1 MSRWVKL
8 MLCLVLLGCAHDPR
22 AGLAFMNEGPA
33 RRVAIEPFVGGG
45 EIEGLALPLREAV
58 AAELLR
64 RTNHTVTN
72 RPTADTLL
80 RGEIRSASRR
90 LLGRSTESGLPSA
103 LRLEITLDM
112 EWVDLAS
119 GAVLKSLR
127 NVRIAADYAPGGAGV
142 APGGER
148 ETVARQQL
156 FRRTARTVVDAL
168 QSEW

>member
-1 MSRWVKL
+1 MSKWL
-8 MLCLVLLGCAHDPR
+8 LLCLALVGCASDPR
-22 AGLAFMNEGPA
+22 TGLSFLEQGPA
-33 RRVAIEPFVGGG
+33 RRIALEPFVGGG

-103 LRLEITLDM
+103 LRLEITLNV

-119 GAVLKSLR
+119 GTVLKSLQ

-142 APGGER
+142 APGGE
-148 ETVARQQL
+148 
-156 FRRTARTVVDAL
+156 
-168 QSEW
+168 

>member
-1 MSRWVKL
+1 MSKWLV
-8 MLCLVLLGCAHDPR
+8 LCLALVGCASDPR
-22 AGLAFMNEGPA
+22 MGLSFLEQGPA
-33 RRVAIEPFVGGG
+33 RRIALEPFVGGG
-45 EIEGLALPLREAV
+45 EIDGLALPLREAV

-64 RTNHTVTN
+64 RTNHTVTK

-103 LRLEITLDM
+103 LRLEIRLNV

-119 GAVLKSLR
+119 GTVLKSLQ

-156 FRRTARTVVDAL
+156 FRRTARTIVDAL
-168 QSEW
+168 QSDW

>member
-1 MSRWVKL
+1 MSKWL
-8 MLCLVLLGCAHDPR
+8 LLCLALVGCGSDPR
-22 AGLAFMNEGPA
+22 TGLSFLEQGPA
-33 RRVAIEPFVGGG
+33 RRIALEPFVGGG

-103 LRLEITLDM
+103 LRLEITLNV

-119 GAVLKSLR
+119 GTVLKSLQ

-156 FRRTARTVVDAL
+156 FRRTARTIVDAL
-168 QSEW
+168 QSDW

>member
-1 MSRWVKL
+1 MSKWL
-8 MLCLVLLGCAHDPR
+8 LLCLALVGCASDPR
-22 AGLAFMNEGPA
+22 TGLSFLEQGPA
-33 RRVAIEPFVGGG
+33 RRIALEPFVGGG
-45 EIEGLALPLREAV
+45 EIEGLALPVREAV
-58 AAELLR
+58 AAELMR

-103 LRLEITLDM
+103 LRLEITLNV

-119 GAVLKSLR
+119 GTVLKSLQ

-156 FRRTARTVVDAL
+156 FRRTARTIVDAL
-168 QSEW
+168 QSDW

>member
-1 MSRWVKL
+1 MSKWLV
-8 MLCLVLLGCAHDPR
+8 LCLALVGCASDPR
-22 AGLAFMNEGPA
+22 MGLSFLEQGPA
-33 RRVAIEPFVGGG
+33 RRIALEPFVGGG
-45 EIEGLALPLREAV
+45 EIDGLALPLREAV

-103 LRLEITLDM
+103 LRLEIRLNV

-119 GAVLKSLR
+119 GTVLKSLQ

-156 FRRTARTVVDAL
+156 FRRTARTIVDAL
-168 QSEW
+168 QSDW

>member
-1 MSRWVKL
+1 MSKWL
-8 MLCLVLLGCAHDPR
+8 LLCLALVGCASDPR
-22 AGLAFMNEGPA
+22 TGLSFLEQGPA
-33 RRVAIEPFVGGG
+33 RRIALEPFAGGG
-45 EIEGLALPLREAV
+45 EIKGLALPLREAV

-103 LRLEITLDM
+103 LRLEITLNV

-119 GAVLKSLR
+119 GTVLKSLQ

-156 FRRTARTVVDAL
+156 FRRTARTIVDAL
-168 QSEW
+168 QSDW

>member
-8 MLCLVLLGCAHDPR
+8 MLCLVLLGCANDPR

-80 RGEIRSASRR
+80 RGEIRS
-90 LLGRSTESGLPSA
+90 
-103 LRLEITLDM
+103 
-112 EWVDLAS
+112 
-119 GAVLKSLR
+119 
-127 NVRIAADYAPGGAGV
+127 
-142 APGGER
+142 
-148 ETVARQQL
+148 
-156 FRRTARTVVDAL
+156 
-168 QSEW
+168 